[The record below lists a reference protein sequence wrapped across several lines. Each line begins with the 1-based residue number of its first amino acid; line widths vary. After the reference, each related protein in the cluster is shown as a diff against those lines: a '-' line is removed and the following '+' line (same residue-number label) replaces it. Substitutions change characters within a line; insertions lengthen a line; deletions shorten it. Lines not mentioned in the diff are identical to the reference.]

1 MIVKMYYILILISKC
16 LLLICRN
23 VIDFCILILYPA
35 SLWNSLILSR
45 SFIGIFLGIFYNN
58 IYINFK

>member
-23 VIDFCILILYPA
+23 VIDFCMFILYPA

-45 SFIGIFLGIFYNN
+45 SFIGIFLEIFYINVH
-58 IYINFK
+58 INFK